1 VWSLQD
7 LERWSGLSVSQ
18 ACAVYLRTQD
28 GQRQAPGPRRE
39 EGQHTSPCGVCGIS
53 TNTWHRPAKIGKG
66 EREISRKRDRW
77 DRDKT
82 QDTFVWWCLTKGWIV
97 INKYKME
104 QTDPDVTKMKIQ
116 QILYLC
122 LKRENDSTHT
132 YNVYNI
138 CSACFGSVY

>member
-1 VWSLQD
+1 MCCIFENTRWTETGTRAKTRRRAAYLSLRGVWNFNKYLA
-7 LERWSGLSVSQ
+7 Q
-18 ACAVYLRTQD
+18 ACQN
-28 GQRQAPGPRRE
+28 RQRRE
-39 EGQHTSPCGVCGIS
+39 
-53 TNTWHRPAKIGKG
+53 RDY
-66 EREISRKRDRW
+66 SRKRDRR

-122 LKRENDSTHT
+122 LWKGRMIAHMSIIFAQHALVLSTKK
-132 YNVYNI
+132 
-138 CSACFGSVY
+138 S